1 MTVDSCGGY
10 DNKPYRSQIPQSDPI
25 PARPRV
31 NPRTHLT
38 RLYPSGSSGSG
49 FTLRSWSAAVALH
62 DQSPAPAGNTK
73 ALIGPRRA
81 LIPLVSAQTDGL
93 LVGGC
98 VGDAP
103 LLRCMLLSV
112 SGGEGTRSSE
122 MMGTKWVV
130 MRVVSA
136 AQGELTT
143 LTDKLWTAILTPSS
157 FRSTG
162 AFWGTLWWET
172 AAIPHTIWTFFQP
185 FPKNLQTNKTDCTFS
200 QWQICGFR
208 GRIGGLEW
216 ILRNFILPLCEAPR
230 VRKWFFNKLGCCSDL
245 DYVAGTD
252 MTRLYLMQP

>member
-1 MTVDSCGGY
+1 MLLSGCSADSLKTIFNRLVHSFTANDGRFVCGHDY
-10 DNKPYRSQIPQSDPI
+10 KAYRSQIPQSEPI

-38 RLYPSGSSGSG
+38 RLYPSGSTGSG

-162 AFWGTLWWET
+162 AFWGTLWCET
-172 AAIPHTIWTFFQP
+172 AAIPHNIWTFFQP
-185 FPKNLQTNKTDCTFS
+185 FPKLTD
-200 QWQICGFR
+200 QQNR
-208 GRIGGLEW
+208 LH
-216 ILRNFILPLCEAPR
+216 
-230 VRKWFFNKLGCCSDL
+230 FF
-245 DYVAGTD
+245 AMTD
-252 MTRLYLMQP
+252 MWF